1 MLNGSQAVRYGSDV
15 PERAY
20 LLLPCWMWEVLLP
33 PGAEKEI
40 AKAGFNILSLCLQMV
55 QNTRPAKEKT
65 NRRLR
70 DVGYFFAIN

>member
-15 PERAY
+15 PKRDY
-20 LLLPCWMWEVLLP
+20 LLLPCWMWEILLP
-33 PGAEKEI
+33 PDAEKEI
-40 AKAGFNILSLCLQMV
+40 AKDGFNILSLCLRMV